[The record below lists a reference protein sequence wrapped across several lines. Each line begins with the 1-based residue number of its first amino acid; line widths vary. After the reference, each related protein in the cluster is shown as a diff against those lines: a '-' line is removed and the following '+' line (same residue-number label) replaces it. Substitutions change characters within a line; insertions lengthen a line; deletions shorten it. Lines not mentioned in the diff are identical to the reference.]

1 MVSTK
6 KMITLYTLFSQIFSE
21 KLKIKMQT
29 CNQRKRRNQALI
41 YIAAYDYT

>member
-6 KMITLYTLFSQIFSE
+6 KMITLNKLF
-21 KLKIKMQT
+21 LKNLKKKKKKKIQT

>member
-6 KMITLYTLFSQIFSE
+6 KYDYVIYGIFPE
-21 KLKIKMQT
+21 FLKKKKLKRKS

>member
-6 KMITLYTLFSQIFSE
+6 KMITLYTVFSQNF
-21 KLKIKMQT
+21 LKKKKKKMQT
-29 CNQRKRRNQALI
+29 CNQRKRRNQDLI